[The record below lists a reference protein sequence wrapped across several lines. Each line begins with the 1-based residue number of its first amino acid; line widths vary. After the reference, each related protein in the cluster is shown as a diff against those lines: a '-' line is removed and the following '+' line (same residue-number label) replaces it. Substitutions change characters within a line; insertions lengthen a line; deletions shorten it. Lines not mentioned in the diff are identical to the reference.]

1 MIESVFHITLE
12 YIGVQRGYYKYIPRF
27 LTDTIGEV
35 KLYMINTF
43 YRPQSQN
50 LNGKKNA
57 PITTWRPGFRLQ
69 SENCRD
75 CHLLSRLKLV
85 SRDEIRELMVIDK
98 SYK

>member
-43 YRPQSQN
+43 YRPQPQN

-57 PITTWRPGFRLQ
+57 PITTWRPGFSYNQ
-69 SENCRD
+69 
-75 CHLLSRLKLV
+75 KTA
-85 SRDEIRELMVIDK
+85 EIAICCQDLNSFQEMRYVN
-98 SYK
+98 